1 MKATKTSNYTDH
13 KIVWSF
19 QGEASQNPSE
29 AALSTTSA
37 KEGAMDNDKSGDL
50 PMFFP
55 PTEFLVDKARLDQ
68 EDVLSVF
75 ARMYH
80 PQSGSGGVARGR
92 VEVAVLDFSID
103 E

>member
-1 MKATKTSNYTDH
+1 MKTTKTSNYTDH
-13 KIVWSF
+13 AIVWSS
-19 QGEASQNPSE
+19 QGEASAIPTGE
-29 AALSTTSA
+29 TATDYDTS
-37 KEGAMDNDKSGDL
+37 GNQ

-68 EDVLSVF
+68 EDVLSVL

-80 PQSGSGGVARGR
+80 PHSGGSGGVQCGR

-103 E
+103 K